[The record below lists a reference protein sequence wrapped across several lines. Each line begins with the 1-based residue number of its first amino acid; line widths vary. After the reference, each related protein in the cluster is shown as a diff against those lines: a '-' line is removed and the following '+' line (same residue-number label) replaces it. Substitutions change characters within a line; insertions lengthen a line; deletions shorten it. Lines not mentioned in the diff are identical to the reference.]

1 MNVVLML
8 GGLLLMAIGTAEIWR
23 WAGGRR
29 MSKTEK
35 ACRGQAVVLVL
46 PEGPEDCECLV
57 RCAGERLLQGGDCRF
72 VCVVKDPESR
82 EIGLRLRE
90 RYRGLEICGPGELEK
105 LLGAGL

>member
-46 PEGPEDCECLV
+46 PEGPEDCEC
-57 RCAGERLLQGGDCRF
+57 RCGARGSACCKAGT
-72 VCVVKDPESR
+72 
-82 EIGLRLRE
+82 
-90 RYRGLEICGPGELEK
+90 
-105 LLGAGL
+105 AGSSAL